1 MSTQLMREFEEFE
14 GPDKLFETTS
24 VVDAKEEDDS
34 NFQPANA
41 ANLTTADIFY
51 ELEKRGLKSTGFQ
64 DTDREMLQKAFDQE
78 FKNDLEEMRAKRR
91 EKLRKAAQ
99 QAGLQRRRLLMEKTL
114 QEEQDELARNHQI
127 GMMIELIKE
136 NLVAPQLRIEV
147 NSISARS
154 LSKAMWANNTITCLD
169 LSSNDLN
176 DHAGSYIAA
185 ILKRNYS
192 VKKIELDNNALGP
205 KTCQAFGDSLTK
217 NNSLVYLSLDSNPLS
232 SESDHSGIKYIS
244 DAIKVNK
251 SLTSLNLWRTGI
263 SAIAGGILASAIE
276 QNTTLLF
283 CDIGQ
288 NNIQMS
294 DVKRI
299 VDQLDANLRAFEA
312 YERKK
317 RQNLL
322 TEAEKEEKANKI
334 KEAEISKQ
342 ELAKWLQERREQRS
356 EEKRLAEELRI
367 ARLQEELEEKKRLE
381 QLRKE
386 EERKAAEEAAAKKA
400 KKKGGKKGK
409 K

>member
-334 KEAEISKQ
+334 KEVLKMFHVFYGIYKLIIIKNDVS
-342 ELAKWLQERREQRS
+342 
-356 EEKRLAEELRI
+356 
-367 ARLQEELEEKKRLE
+367 
-381 QLRKE
+381 
-386 EERKAAEEAAAKKA
+386 
-400 KKKGGKKGK
+400 
-409 K
+409 

>member
-1 MSTQLMREFEEFE
+1 MTSKLMREFEEFE
-14 GPDKLFETTS
+14 GPDTS
-24 VVDAKEEDDS
+24 FDASFIIDPKDEDDS
-34 NFQPANA
+34 NFTPANA
-41 ANLTTADIFY
+41 AVLTTADIFY

-91 EKLRKAAQ
+91 EKMRKAAQ

-136 NLVAPQLRIEV
+136 NMVAPQLRIEV

-154 LSKAMWANNTITCLD
+154 LAKAMWANNTITCLD
-169 LSSNDLN
+169 LSSNELN
-176 DHAGSYIAA
+176 DHAGSYVAG
-185 ILKRNYS
+185 ILKRNSS
-192 VKKIELDNNALGP
+192 VKKIELDNNRLGP
-205 KTCQAFGDSLTK
+205 KSCQAFGESLSK
-217 NNSLVYLSLDSNPLS
+217 NSSLQYLSLDSNPLA
-232 SESDHSGIKYIS
+232 SESDHVGIKHI
-244 DAIKVNK
+244 AEALRVN
-251 SLTSLNLWRTGI
+251 STLTSLNLWRTGI
-263 SAIAGGILASAIE
+263 SAVAGGILATAIE
-276 QNTTLLF
+276 QNSTLLF

-299 VDQLDANLRAFEA
+299 VDQLDANLRNFEA
-312 YERKK
+312 GERRK
-317 RQNLL
+317 RAEALVAQ
-322 TEAEKEEKANKI
+322 ERAEKDRKI
-334 KEAEISKQ
+334 QEAQVDKQ
-342 ELAKWLQERREQRS
+342 QLAEWLQERRDQRA
-356 EEKRLAEELRI
+356 EEKRLGEEQRI
-367 ARLQEELEEKKRLE
+367 ALMQEELEEKKRLE
-381 QLRKE
+381 ALRKE